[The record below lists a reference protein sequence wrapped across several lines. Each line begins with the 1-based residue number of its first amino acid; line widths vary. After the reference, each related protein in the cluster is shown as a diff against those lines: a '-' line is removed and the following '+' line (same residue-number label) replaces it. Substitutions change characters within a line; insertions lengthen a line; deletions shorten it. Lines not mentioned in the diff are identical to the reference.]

1 MTEAQN
7 VRRGTCLVRVFDG
20 AAALVVAGGSRVLLR
35 PQPHC
40 DSQHLVARPREQAGR
55 YRRVDAAGHG
65 DHNTLSGHSS
75 YNVILRRNAKR
86 KEGSRGLEP
95 DELARKI
102 IEAASEKQADD
113 ILLLDIRKVASF
125 ADYFVIASGQTVR
138 QLQAIIDAVS
148 EAASKDGAKPL
159 GKEGE
164 PQSGWVLLDYGDV
177 IVHIFA
183 PDERA
188 YYDLEGLWHAAI
200 PVVRIQ

>member
-1 MTEAQN
+1 MP
-7 VRRGTCLVRVFDG
+7 RG
-20 AAALVVAGGSRVLLR
+20 GGVLFC
-35 PQPHC
+35 PKAHGHT
-40 DSQHLVARPREQAGR
+40 QHVVARPREQAGR
-55 YRRVDAAGHG
+55 HRGVNAAGHG
-65 DHNTLSGHSS
+65 DYNTPSGHSS
-75 YNVILRRNAKR
+75 YNVILRRNTKR
-86 KEGSRGLEP
+86 KEVRRGLEP

-102 IEAASEKQADD
+102 IEAASEKQGED

-138 QLQAIIDAVS
+138 QLQAIIEAVS
-148 EAASKDGAKPL
+148 AAVSKDGVKPL

-188 YYDLEGLWHAAI
+188 YYDLEGLWHTAT
-200 PVVRIQ
+200 PVVRMQ